1 MSEEGEG
8 PKLYANKPR
17 KEQLK
22 QAREQQ
28 KAKAFSSP
36 MSSSSSSAMGTQQ
49 QQQQQPP
56 PPKESFVRRY
66 KFVLPMILAVNLA
79 VGAYLFVR
87 TKKKDIPVEEEQH
100 APPVSTKDATTPAV
114 QTSVSP
120 LPMTEQVIRRE
131 PIPENQQRELFKWIL
146 EEKRK
151 VKPKDPE
158 EKRKLDEEKAVL
170 KQFIRA
176 KSIPRI

>member
-49 QQQQQPP
+49 QQQQPP

-79 VGAYLFVR
+79 VGGHFLSPEWSTAKNLF
-87 TKKKDIPVEEEQH
+87 
-100 APPVSTKDATTPAV
+100 S
-114 QTSVSP
+114 
-120 LPMTEQVIRRE
+120 
-131 PIPENQQRELFKWIL
+131 
-146 EEKRK
+146 
-151 VKPKDPE
+151 
-158 EKRKLDEEKAVL
+158 
-170 KQFIRA
+170 
-176 KSIPRI
+176 

>member
-8 PKLYANKPR
+8 PKLYTNKPR

-22 QAREQQ
+22 QARDQQ
-28 KAKAFSSP
+28 KAKEFSSP

-49 QQQQQPP
+49 QPPP
-56 PPKESFVRRY
+56 PPKESFLRRY
-66 KFVLPMILAVNLA
+66 RFVVPMVLAINLA
-79 VGAYLFVR
+79 IGAYLFVR
-87 TKKKDIPVEEEQH
+87 TKKKDIPVEEEQRA
-100 APPVSTKDATTPAV
+100 APISTKDTTAPAV
-114 QTSVSP
+114 QTPVSS
-120 LPMTEQVIRRE
+120 LPTTEQVIRRE

-158 EKRKLDEEKAVL
+158 EKQKLDEEKAVL

-176 KSIPRI
+176 KSIPSI

>member
-1 MSEEGEG
+1 MSEEGEA
-8 PKLYANKPR
+8 PKLYTNKPR

-22 QAREQQ
+22 QARDQQ
-28 KAKAFSSP
+28 KEKAFSSP
-36 MSSSSSSAMGTQQ
+36 MSSSSSSTMGT
-49 QQQQQPP
+49 QQQQPP
-56 PPKESFVRRY
+56 PPPPKESFLRRY
-66 KFVLPMILAVNLA
+66 RFVVPMVLAINLA
-79 VGAYLFVR
+79 IGAYLFAR

-100 APPVSTKDATTPAV
+100 AAPVSTKDTTAPAV
-114 QTSVSP
+114 QTPASS
-120 LPMTEQVIRRE
+120 LPTTEQVIRRE

-146 EEKRK
+146 QEKRK

-176 KSIPRI
+176 KSIPSI